1 MYMAINL
8 GTAIIYV
15 TLAWLLWWQAMPTL
29 LKHRTRV
36 QAYGVWLV
44 GVAMIL
50 FANGHLDL
58 WMANARPQWTF
69 VAGDAFLIGAGIT
82 ELLRARRMG
91 PHKWTE
97 CPNGECAS

>member
-1 MYMAINL
+1 MYVVINL

-15 TLAWLLWWQAMPTL
+15 TLTWLLWMRAMPTL

-44 GVAMIL
+44 GIAMIL

-58 WMANARPQWTF
+58 WMADAAPQWTF
-69 VAGDAFLIGAGIT
+69 VAGDVFLMAFGVT
-82 ELLRARRMG
+82 EVHRAWRMG
-91 PHKWTE
+91 PHKWGQ